1 MDEKPHSLRELMKKC
16 RMDFKAKGRGA
27 GKFKQGQLFKRMGLK
42 RVDGDNI
49 VVQLL

>member
-1 MDEKPHSLRELMKKC
+1 
-16 RMDFKAKGRGA
+16 MDFKANGRGA
-27 GKFKQGQLFKRMGLK
+27 GKFKQSQLFKRMALK